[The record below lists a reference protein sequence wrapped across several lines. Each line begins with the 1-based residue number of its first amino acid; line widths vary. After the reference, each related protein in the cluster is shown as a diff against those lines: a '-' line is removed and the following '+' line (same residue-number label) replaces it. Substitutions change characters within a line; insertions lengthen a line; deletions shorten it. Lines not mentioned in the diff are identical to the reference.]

1 MHHAEI
7 LACAYVL
14 RQDWDAS
21 FFLLISKTRFLL
33 RADKIC
39 KAQKLVEEKN
49 NKINKYIYDSV
60 LRIFETYGNLLIPF
74 NFHNQLMESN

>member
-14 RQDWDAS
+14 RQDWDTS

-33 RADKIC
+33 RAGKIC

-49 NKINKYIYDSV
+49 NKINK
-60 LRIFETYGNLLIPF
+60 
-74 NFHNQLMESN
+74 